1 MELRNGFLIVASV
14 MEEYVQGANYCA
26 ASIKDFYPDAHVT
39 LFVSKQLREFV
50 DDSSFDMIICDDNVP
65 NHTRTKLYALA
76 KTPYTNLTVYVDADM
91 ECMHEDVQNIWNEMP
106 EECDVLITKI
116 RPYNGKED
124 RWPGGKTIPKGQ
136 MIYHGGF
143 FMYRSNPQTIEFMQR
158 WWDDYHKQRAEP
170 WPYDETECRKSFG
183 QWDQF
188 TFWKLLEIDKMNVN
202 VQVFKDDARWNFVNG
217 YRLDENKDEI
227 VFYHHTLPKR
237 RQREAEI
244 VAKEKQNANS

>member
-1 MELRNGFLIVASV
+1 
-14 MEEYVQGANYCA
+14 
-26 ASIKDFYPDAHVT
+26 
-39 LFVSKQLREFV
+39 
-50 DDSSFDMIICDDNVP
+50 MIICDDVP
-65 NHTRTKLYALA
+65 DHTRTKLYALS

-91 ECMHEDVQNIWNEMP
+91 ECMHEDVKNIWDEMP
-106 EECDVLITKI
+106 EECDILITKI

-143 FMYRSNPQTIEFMQR
+143 FMYRSNKQTIDFMQR
-158 WWDDYHKQRAEP
+158 WWDDYHKQRSEP

-188 TFWKLLEIDKMNVN
+188 TFWKLLEIDKLSVN

-217 YRLDENKDEI
+217 YRLDENKDSI

-237 RQREAEI
+237 KQKEI
-244 VAKEKQNANS
+244 EKIAKEKQNAIS